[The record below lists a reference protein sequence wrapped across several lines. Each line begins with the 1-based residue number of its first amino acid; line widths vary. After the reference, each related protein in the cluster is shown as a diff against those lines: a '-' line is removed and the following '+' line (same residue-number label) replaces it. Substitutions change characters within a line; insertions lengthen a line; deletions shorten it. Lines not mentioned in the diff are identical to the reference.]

1 MRVLFLFISALLIV
15 TAPVYAERPQY
26 QDIVMHN
33 AVSATADGALLSVH
47 QSNVARLDVQI
58 TGTATVG
65 FNIAGPGSYGW
76 YAKLCTPS
84 DSETAVTET
93 SASGVFYCVVAAGNT
108 LQAPVTAYTSGTV
121 TVVGRATTAR

>member
-1 MRVLFLFISALLIV
+1 MRVWFMLAFLAISLPAF
-15 TAPVYAERPQY
+15 AERPQY
-26 QDIVMHN
+26 QDIVMQN
-33 AVSATADGALLSVH
+33 AVSATADGALLSVQ

-65 FNIAGPGSYGW
+65 FNIAGPGGYGW

-84 DSETAVTET
+84 DSDTAVTET

-108 LQAPVTAYTSGTV
+108 MQAPVTAYTSGTV

>member
-1 MRVLFLFISALLIV
+1 MRVWFMLVFLAIS
-15 TAPVYAERPQY
+15 APVYAERPQY
-26 QDIVMHN
+26 QDIVMQN
-33 AVSATADGALLSVH
+33 AVSATADGALLSVQ

-65 FNIAGPGSYGW
+65 FNIAGPGGYGW

-84 DSETAVTET
+84 DSDTAVAET
-93 SASGVFYCVVAAGNT
+93 SDSGVFYCVVAAGNT
-108 LQAPVTAYTSGTV
+108 MQAPVTAYTDGTV